1 MSDKASEKAESEQ
14 GETAGAISK
23 GEEGIEEVV
32 EGDDAAEALG
42 GTGIELIANAMTP
55 LTIDQM

>member
-1 MSDKASEKAESEQ
+1 MNGKAYEQAETS
-14 GETAGAISK
+14 GATPE
-23 GEEGIEEVV
+23 EEGIEEVT

-55 LTIDQM
+55 LTIDMM